1 MYLRNTYIAS
11 FLLFIIGFLSL
22 ESIGQNQSF
31 VYKKYNWANS
41 EGDPEKSKIQ
51 ISIESLKKA
60 GAGITDSTIATKLES
75 LGYLAIAQSGF
86 SATTKD
92 INQRTG
98 YWMLSYPVAIK
109 YGLTVNNIIDE
120 RKDLSKSTQAAY
132 YYWKALLK
140 QYKTEEKADLV
151 FIESAIA
158 VAKFEANS
166 LMSAAEKNA
175 LTSRKVRLKKIKD
188 IYQKTS
194 INPVGLTESM
204 VWVTA
209 SKPILFEVIHHF
221 TQISSAELT
230 KLNPQWVGNLY
241 DPAFGKL
248 KLPLKYREAF
258 DKNLSKIEQKT
269 KNKQVLLA
277 GAQAKKLK
285 QLKGDT
291 PDLNRYKPIR
301 YKVKSGDNLGR
312 IAQRHHV
319 KISSI
324 RAWNELRS
332 DRIYAGQKLTIYIP
346 LNQKIE
352 KVEVAKKTP
361 KKVKKAHPRAI
372 GLKAGEYQEYTVKTG
387 DTLWAISQLFEN
399 ITADMIME
407 DNDID
412 ENISPGQALKIRK
425 VE

>member
-1 MYLRNTYIAS
+1 MRTLINYI
-11 FLLFIIGFLSL
+11 FYTLIGFGCITTQLVAQPTAQNTEFNQLNNTVSSFESEIHQSILALKMAESTL
-22 ESIGQNQSF
+22 EDSITANQLT
-31 VYKKYNWANS
+31 
-41 EGDPEKSKIQ
+41 Q
-51 ISIESLKKA
+51 I
-60 GAGITDSTIATKLES
+60 
-75 LGYLAIAQSGF
+75 GYLAIAQSGF

-98 YWMLSYPVAIK
+98 YWMLPYPVAIK
-109 YGLTVNNIIDE
+109 YGLTVNSIIDE

-132 YYWKALLK
+132 HYWQALLK

-158 VAKFEANS
+158 VAKFEADSIMKALNKNS
-166 LMSAAEKNA
+166 LA
-175 LTSRKVRLKKIKD
+175 SRKARLETIKKIYKN
-188 IYQKTS
+188 TS
-194 INPVGLTESM
+194 IKPIGPTETM

-209 SKPILFEVIHHF
+209 NKPILFEAIHHF
-221 TQISSAELT
+221 TQIPSAELT
-230 KLNPQWVGNLY
+230 KLNPQWVANLY

-269 KNKQVLLA
+269 TNKQVLLA

-285 QLKGDT
+285 QLKGDA

-324 RAWNELRS
+324 RAWNELKS

-361 KKVKKAHPRAI
+361 EKVKKAHPRAI

-407 DNDID
+407 DNGIN
-412 ENISPGQALKIRK
+412 ENIAPGQSLKIRK